1 MEDKWELIEVLV
13 LMQED
18 LTLSMLKNCK
28 QSQPVIKAIME
39 STTDDEGM
47 LFAAL
52 YFHDELEQVISKY
65 EQLEA
70 AQKTLTPLTVRPWKL
85 LKSLEENCLG
95 ILMPVRVSYKL
106 LKALEEISQKSHA
119 SEAKSPALVGT
130 HNENKLVDFPK
141 GEY

>member
-1 MEDKWELIEVLV
+1 MSNWKL
-13 LMQED
+13 
-18 LTLSMLKNCK
+18 LKR
-28 QSQPVIKAIME
+28 
-39 STTDDEGM
+39 
-47 LFAAL
+47 
-52 YFHDELEQVISKY
+52 LENNN
-65 EQLEA
+65 L
-70 AQKTLTPLTVRPWKL
+70 KTLTPLTVRTWKL

-95 ILMPVRVSYKL
+95 ILMPLRVSYKL